1 MMSRRLVAIVAG
13 SAALA
18 VPAAAVAQEEG
29 FLKVTGG
36 GQVIADD
43 QTRGPG
49 DTIAFNAQ
57 QTSAEQNDSGSFPAK
72 GQLQVNNRTQGVRF
86 HGVVTCI
93 RELADQEGVVRFGG
107 FQKTRDGSLVPFTVD
122 VTDNGEGGNA
132 SDDDMIAFR
141 QRDDSED
148 PCDDQ
153 EFQTQLRSTRLA
165 RGNVQTH

>member
-1 MMSRRLVAIVAG
+1 MRRTLLLAATFTLLGAG
-13 SAALA
+13 T
-18 VPAAAVAQEEG
+18 AVAQEEG

-36 GQVIADD
+36 GQVVADE

-57 QTSAEQNDSGSFPAK
+57 QTSAEENESGSFPAK
-72 GQLQVNNRTQGVRF
+72 GQLQVNNRTEGTKF

-122 VTDNGEGGNA
+122 VTDNGEGSKA
-132 SDDDMIAFR
+132 SNDDMIAFR